1 MPGMDGLTC
10 AQLLRASHPYLP
22 IVMTTSV
29 GDEMLAARAVTSGV
43 TDYIPKSRITSQ
55 SLRRT
60 IEHAIQLSRQGRTID
75 EQREELE
82 NFAYALAHDFKQ
94 PIRQIRTFT
103 SLVSNS
109 IRAGQTEGV
118 DQHLAYLNDAARRL
132 GELVDVMSQYTLLN
146 NPPEIGEVDLN
157 HVFEDVRSSLAPLLE
172 ERSGALNV
180 GAAPAAR
187 GNETLMRQVLQN
199 LVVNGLKY
207 NRSSRPIVTISA
219 ETRLN
224 DCVISVKDNGIG
236 IEAHYLD
243 VIFKPLARLHSN
255 AEFSGAGLGLTLA
268 RKAILAQGGAIWCKS
283 KPGEGAEFFVRV
295 PLPREAAAK
304 AS

>member
-1 MPGMDGLTC
+1 
-10 AQLLRASHPYLP
+10 
-22 IVMTTSV
+22 
-29 GDEMLAARAVTSGV
+29 
-43 TDYIPKSRITSQ
+43 
-55 SLRRT
+55 
-60 IEHAIQLSRQGRTID
+60 
-75 EQREELE
+75 
-82 NFAYALAHDFKQ
+82 
-94 PIRQIRTFT
+94 
-103 SLVSNS
+103 
-109 IRAGQTEGV
+109 V

-207 NRSSRPIVTISA
+207 NRSPRPTVTISA

-236 IEAHYLD
+236 IEAQYLD
-243 VIFKPLARLHSN
+243 EIFKPLARLHTN